1 MDNRV
6 DALFSS
12 DAGACAYR
20 TVLDTIREYGM
31 DRLIKDG
38 VLLAL
43 SGGADSVFLA
53 CFLYEYRKRTRVGF
67 SVRAVHVNHGIRARE
82 ADRDE
87 EFSRTLSSALGFDFE
102 AVHCDVPNLASER
115 CKGVE
120 ETAREV
126 RYSAFADIICGRNDL
141 SCIATAHNATD
152 NAETVIFNIARGSG
166 AKGGSGIAPVRENIV
181 RPLIAL
187 TKGRIVDLL
196 HSCNIEYVTDS
207 TNFSTDYTRNYIRHE
222 ILPRLEKINPR
233 YAEAFYGF
241 SLALR
246 EDSEYIDSVLESELD
261 AADCAVLSRSCL
273 LSLKRSAFARIIARF
288 ALRNGAASLERRHI
302 YDLYELIQH
311 DNFRYSLPGDVE
323 FVCERGACRVLGR
336 DNMAKTSE
344 ILCPLG
350 MGDNVIPGF
359 SGIVSITEQ
368 RKKTSLNVYKIFIQ
382 AELPSA
388 IIDSGLYVRFKRDGD
403 AYRYGGMTHKL
414 KKVFNDRGIPPSH
427 RELIPIVCDGKGILW
442 VPGLGVREDAVTKGD
457 KKAYISFLVPYNSED
472 KELYAAFTET

>member
-1 MDNRV
+1 MDKKITE
-6 DALFSS
+6 LFSS
-12 DAGACAYR
+12 EAGARAYR
-20 TVLDTIREYGM
+20 TVLDTIRDNGM

-43 SGGADSVFLA
+43 SGGADSVFLS
-53 CFLYEYRKRTRVGF
+53 CFLYEYRKRTGLDF
-67 SVRAVHVNHGIRARE
+67 SVQAVHVNHGIRAGE

-87 EFSRTLSSALGFDFE
+87 EFSRTLSCALGFDFE
-102 AVHCDVPNLASER
+102 AVHCDVPSLAAER
-115 CKGVE
+115 GNGVE

-141 SCIATAHNATD
+141 FCIATAHNATD

-166 AKGGSGIAPVRENIV
+166 AKGGAGIAPVRGNIV
-181 RPLIAL
+181 RPIIAL
-187 TKGRIVDLL
+187 TKAEIVDLL
-196 HSCNIEYVTDS
+196 NSFDIGYVTDS

-233 YAEAFYGF
+233 YEEAFYGF
-241 SLALR
+241 SRALR
-246 EDSEYIDSVLESELD
+246 DDSDYIDTVLEDELNS
-261 AADCAVLSRSCL
+261 ADCATLSRDYL
-273 LSLKRSAFARIIARF
+273 LSLDRAVFVRVITRF
-288 ALRNGAASLERRHI
+288 VLRNGAASLERRHI
-302 YDLYELIQH
+302 YDLYELIQR
-311 DNFRYSLPGDVE
+311 DNFRYSLPGGVE
-323 FVCERGACRVLGR
+323 FVCERGACSVIGR
-336 DNMAKTSE
+336 DNVIETSE
-344 ILCPLG
+344 IVYPLR

-368 RKKTSLNVYKIFIQ
+368 RKKTSPNVYKIFIQ

-442 VPGLGVREDAVTKGD
+442 VPGLGVREDAVTKSE
-457 KKAYISFLVPYNSED
+457 KKAYISFLVPYNGD
-472 KELYAAFTET
+472 NRELYAAFTET